1 MLWGSRLRQQV
12 DSMIELLTY
21 NRVRTS
27 LRWGAALFVLAIGL
41 FTIRFVD
48 NEHQHHLAMAFREES
63 NLLLAF
69 DDNVRRDINGVDEIL
84 RELKAEYAATGS
96 ISSKLLT
103 YIAKTRSL
111 PVVHVSMTNAKGI
124 IESST
129 LPELVAMDIA
139 SSEYFQHFQSVDDP
153 NPYFARPVI
162 GRKTQTWLFHVSR
175 RLNTPDG
182 AFAGTVTVGV
192 DPVFFTN
199 FYKNMQLGQGFVVT
213 ILGLD
218 GFIRLRQT
226 ADTTEIGTDVRPLSD
241 FTRIVENKA
250 GSGIGVSNIDHITRI
265 YTYRTMADHPFILFI
280 SLPDREA
287 LADYYRLRGQYW
299 LTALIGSIFVLI
311 FFGLLLRLLDQR
323 EKVELFLR
331 QMNEKLVESVA
342 ERTEELEAANREL
355 QIMAM
360 MDGLTGIANRRYF
373 DDQYER
379 RWRTALR
386 QGSSLSVIM
395 ADIDWFKAYN
405 DEYGH
410 QAGDDCLK
418 LVARTIRE
426 STKRAADFAARYGG
440 EEFAMIL
447 PDTDGAGAAK
457 LAERVRKQV
466 EKLSIEHNQ
475 SPFGRVTVSLGVA
488 SSIPRGVL
496 EAPKLIDAADKA
508 LYAAKNA
515 GRNCIEQVNA
525 DMD

>member
-1 MLWGSRLRQQV
+1 MLWGSRLRQQA
-12 DSMIELLTY
+12 DSVIELLTY
-21 NRVRTS
+21 KRVRTS
-27 LRWGAALFVLAIGL
+27 LQWGAALFVLAIGL
-41 FTIRFVD
+41 FTMRFVD

-96 ISSKLLT
+96 ISPKLLT

-111 PVVHVSMTNAKGI
+111 PLVHVSMANAKGI
-124 IESST
+124 IESSS
-129 LPELVAMDIA
+129 LPELVAMDIT
-139 SSEYFQHFQSVDDP
+139 SSEYFQYFQSVNDP
-153 NPYFARPVI
+153 NPHFARPVI

-175 RLNTPDG
+175 RLNAPDG

-192 DPVFFTN
+192 DPVYFTN
-199 FYKNMQLGQGFVVT
+199 FYKNMQLGQGFVMT

-241 FTRIVENKA
+241 FAKIVGNKA
-250 GSGIGVSNIDHITRI
+250 GSGIGVSNVDHIARI
-265 YTYRTMADHPFILFI
+265 YTYRTMKDYPFILFV

-287 LADYYRLRGQYW
+287 LADYYRLRDQYW
-299 LTALIGSIFVLI
+299 LTALIGSIFVVI

-355 QIMAM
+355 QIIAM

-373 DDQYER
+373 DEQFNL
-379 RWRTALR
+379 RWRTAMR
-386 QGSSLSVIM
+386 QGAPLSVIM

-418 LVARTIRE
+418 LVARTIRG

-440 EEFAMIL
+440 EEFVIIL
-447 PDTDGAGAAK
+447 PDTDGNGAVK

-466 EKLSIEHNQ
+466 EDLNIEHNK
-475 SPFGRVTVSLGVA
+475 SPLGRVTISLGVA
-488 SSIPRGVL
+488 SSVPRAVEGSP
-496 EAPKLIDAADKA
+496 ELIDAADKA
-508 LYAAKNA
+508 LYDAKNS
-515 GRNCIEQVNA
+515 GRNCITMVNA
-525 DMD
+525 GTK